1 MKKERRQ
8 KKVYMTMHL
17 SLGTW
22 RGLYTVETG
31 RGRIFWAFCAA
42 TGDDG
47 ACPWSCIAGAGAGGQ

>member
-1 MKKERRQ
+1 
-8 KKVYMTMHL
+8 MTMHL